1 MENQTNLQLA
11 QMSAPIPF
19 SQKLLQ
25 CIAKLDTGEK
35 MKAKLELVVLT
46 SELMP
51 NGKPN
56 FLSVIKYPMIK
67 SLITTTEG
75 KMRLMGIVTLLI
87 KDFCSSFN
95 VVRNMNE
102 NQMIEAASMLLDECD
117 NFRLEDYVMM
127 FQMGKRGEL
136 FNVHDRIDLQVI
148 TAMLDKYWEI
158 RHKAGENEIVTEINH
173 IDTMGNTS
181 RLGDIVAMQDM
192 KLMELGSGF
201 SSALTDMKKLVE
213 EKVGNKEERA
223 KLREIEQADTE
234 AIRKR
239 KQEMG
244 YDD

>member
-1 MENQTNLQLA
+1 
-11 QMSAPIPF
+11 MSAPIPF

-35 MKAKLELVVLT
+35 MQAKLELVMLT

-75 KMRLMGIVTLLI
+75 KMRLMGIVTLLV

-102 NQMIEAASMLLDECD
+102 TQMLEAANMLLEECD

-136 FNVHDRIDLQVI
+136 FDVHDRIDLQVI
-148 TAMLDKYWEI
+148 TSMIDTYWEK
-158 RHKAGENEIVTEINH
+158 RHAAAEDEITTEINH
-173 IDTMGNTS
+173 LDTLGNPEKLQQQVSLQDAKLLELSSVYSTTMG
-181 RLGDIVAMQDM
+181 RM
-192 KLMELGSGF
+192 KDFFEPRI
-201 SSALTDMKKLVE
+201 
-213 EKVGNKEERA
+213 GNKEERER
-223 KLREIEQADTE
+223 LRKIEKVDIE
-234 AIRKR
+234 AIRQR
-239 KQEMG
+239 KQEKG